1 MLIEKINGFKVYLKK
16 NGHEMLYRRILL
28 DYFNHSLVVDAIFKD
43 SQETTVF
50 LIDGGGQ
57 KFILKVFIPQKNKI
71 ERFLKSFFLKEIII

>member
-43 SQETTVF
+43 SQETKVF

-71 ERFLKSFFLKEIII
+71 ERFLKSFLKEIII

>member
-43 SQETTVF
+43 SQETKVF
-50 LIDGGGQ
+50 LIDGGGAEIY
-57 KFILKVFIPQKNKI
+57 F
-71 ERFLKSFFLKEIII
+71 KSFYPTKE

>member
-43 SQETTVF
+43 SQETKVF
-50 LIDGGGQ
+50 LIDGGGGGAEIY
-57 KFILKVFIPQKNKI
+57 F
-71 ERFLKSFFLKEIII
+71 KSFYPTKE

>member
-43 SQETTVF
+43 SQET
-50 LIDGGGQ
+50 
-57 KFILKVFIPQKNKI
+57 KI
-71 ERFLKSFFLKEIII
+71 FN